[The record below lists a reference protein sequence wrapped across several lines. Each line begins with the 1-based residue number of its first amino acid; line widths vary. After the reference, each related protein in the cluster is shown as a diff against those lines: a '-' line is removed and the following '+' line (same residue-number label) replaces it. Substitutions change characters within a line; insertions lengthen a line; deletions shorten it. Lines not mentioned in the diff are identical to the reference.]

1 MKQTNAEVLTEHK
14 SKISRNMAM
23 IVLFSSLA
31 VAVQFGSIVTQ
42 QEVSAFPHAGI
53 VIVPDTNDPNQEN
66 AKPISVFLGHTNEP
80 TFGLSPGIHDGKHAV
95 EVFLSD
101 QATDLPISGA
111 QLSVDK
117 YYFENY
123 DNFAAATSPN
133 QADDIKA
140 NVPLPE
146 AFGDK
151 GHYLS
156 RQIQQPGIY
165 GYKLTGTI
173 NYYDVAQVPVSETV
187 FCSISGKDTSKFNTE
202 GWFGGF
208 GCTEPIQDIFFPPTT
223 TQAQMQSKSSG
234 AGAGGGSSN
243 GDAFSL
249 KSIKEQ
255 MVLPT
260 PY

>member
-1 MKQTNAEVLTEHK
+1 MKQMNAEVLPEHK
-14 SKISRNMAM
+14 SKISKYVAM

-31 VAVQFGSIVTQ
+31 VVVELGSIVIQ
-42 QEVSAFPHAGI
+42 QKVSAFPHAEI
-53 VIVPDTNDPNQEN
+53 VIVPDINDPNQEH
-66 AKPISVFLGHTNEP
+66 AKPIAVVLGHSNEP
-80 TFGLSPGIHDGKHAV
+80 TFGVSPGVHDGKHAV

-101 QATDLPISGA
+101 NATNLPISGA

-117 YYFENY
+117 YYFKNY

-133 QADDIKA
+133 EADDIKT
-140 NVPLPE
+140 NVPLTE

-165 GYKLTGTI
+165 GYKLTGKI
-173 NYYDVAQVPVSETV
+173 NYFDVGEVPISETV
-187 FCSISGKDTSKFNTE
+187 FCSIPGKDTSKFNSE

-208 GCTEPIQDIFFPPTT
+208 GCTDQIQDIYFPSTT
-223 TQAQMQSKSSG
+223 TQAQMQSRPSG
-234 AGAGGGSSN
+234 ADGESS
-243 GDAFSL
+243 DREAP
-249 KSIKEQ
+249 ITIQ

-260 PY
+260 SD

>member
-1 MKQTNAEVLTEHK
+1 MKTK
-14 SKISRNMAM
+14 SIRVNFDHRRENRGSLITIIVMMA
-23 IVLFSSLA
+23 SLA
-31 VAVQFGSIVTQ
+31 VTIQFGYIMTEQKVN
-42 QEVSAFPHAGI
+42 AFPHAGI
-53 VIVPDTNDPNQEN
+53 VIVPDDNDPNQEN
-66 AKPISVFLGHTNEP
+66 AKPISLFLGHSNEP
-80 TFGLSPGIHDGKHAV
+80 TFGLSKGIHDGKHAV
-95 EVFLSD
+95 EVFLTD
-101 QATDLPISGA
+101 QATELPISGA
-111 QLSVDK
+111 LLKVDK
-117 YYFENY
+117 YYFKNY

-133 QADDIKA
+133 DADDIKT

-187 FCSISGKDTSKFNTE
+187 FCSIPGKDTSKFNSE

-208 GCTEPIQDIFFPPTT
+208 GCTEPIQSIFFPSAT
-223 TQAQMQSKSSG
+223 TQAQVEPSG
-234 AGAGGGSSN
+234 IGGSSN

-255 MVLPT
+255 MSSQ
-260 PY
+260 